1 MLNENILS
9 LKKKRNI
16 PQLIACSSLP
26 NQFRIASC
34 IIYVN
39 ILVIGGLHF
48 SSVSRKAHSYLAEN
62 CEVILADVCKAVRY
76 NDDCFGM

>member
-9 LKKKRNI
+9 LKKKKRNI

-34 IIYVN
+34 IICVN

-48 SSVSRKAHSYLAEN
+48 SSVSRKAHSYLTEN
-62 CEVILADVCKAVRY
+62 CELYWLMFARQ
-76 NDDCFGM
+76 